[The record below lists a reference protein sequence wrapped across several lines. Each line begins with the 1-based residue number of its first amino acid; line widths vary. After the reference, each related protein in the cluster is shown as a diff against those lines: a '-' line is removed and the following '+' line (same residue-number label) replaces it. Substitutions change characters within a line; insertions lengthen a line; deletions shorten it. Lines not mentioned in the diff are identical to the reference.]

1 VACAC
6 LQCISHGLE
15 FAVSPI
21 AFNRWK
27 TIFHEW
33 GHIVLGHTMPS
44 SHQEYVYHHGLME
57 AESEILAMLC
67 MKGAGLLDEETAR
80 YSRGHVQHWL
90 GGDEF
95 PETSARKVLKGAD
108 AILRAGRIATT
119 SITASTPA
127 TEPDI

>member
-1 VACAC
+1 
-6 LQCISHGLE
+6 
-15 FAVSPI
+15 
-21 AFNRWK
+21 
-27 TIFHEW
+27 
-33 GHIVLGHTMPS
+33 MPS

-57 AESEILAMLC
+57 AESEILAMLY